1 MRYASTLP
9 KTRGGAEMRR
19 RDREDRPLAVPFVV
33 LGHLGSELFALNLG
47 TTRVNRIEG
56 ADLATA
62 SRARAFE
69 AMLLG
74 GLDRHH
80 LMDQGRPELIY
91 GTAFEPSR
99 QAPSKRQLRTMLEDN
114 CIPDG
119 MHVLGSPG
127 PSVAYASLDGNRSS
141 TALVRLHK
149 RFAIERSARSG
160 KLSALFPK
168 DGAVLSYPLLDQRA
182 VATFPRELE
191 RSTSLRELSAF
202 LGFRPGYLLI
212 ALAKVHGGY
221 CKKVVV
227 SILPEL

>member
-1 MRYASTLP
+1 
-9 KTRGGAEMRR
+9 MRR
-19 RDREDRPLAVPFVV
+19 RERDSRPQSMPFVV
-33 LGHLGSELFALNLG
+33 LGHLGAELFVLNLG
-47 TTRVNRIEG
+47 TKRVNRVEG

-62 SRARAFE
+62 TRTATFE
-69 AMLLG
+69 PMLLT

-80 LMDQGRPELIY
+80 LLDQGRPELLF
-91 GTAFEPSR
+91 GAHFERSG
-99 QAPSKRQLRTMLEDN
+99 QAPPKRQLRTMLDDN
-114 CIPDG
+114 CVPEG
-119 MHVLGSPG
+119 MYVLGSPG

-141 TALVRLHK
+141 TALVHLHK
-149 RFAIERSARSG
+149 RFAIQRNTRTG
-160 KLSALFPK
+160 KLNALFPK
-168 DGAVLSYPLLDQRA
+168 DGAVLSYPLLDSRA

-191 RSTSLRELSAF
+191 RSDSMRELSEF

>member
-1 MRYASTLP
+1 M
-9 KTRGGAEMRR
+9 KR
-19 RDREDRPLAVPFVV
+19 RDREDRALSVPFVV
-33 LGHLGSELFALNLG
+33 LGHLGSELFALNLA
-47 TTRVNRIEG
+47 TSRVNRIEG
-56 ADLATA
+56 ADLAMA
-62 SRARAFE
+62 SRTHTFE
-69 AMLLG
+69 SMLLG

-80 LMDQGRPELIY
+80 LMDQGRPELLY
-91 GTAFEPSR
+91 GSDFESSG
-99 QAPSKRQLRTMLEDN
+99 QAPSKRQLRTMLDEN
-114 CIPDG
+114 CVPEG
-119 MHVLGSPG
+119 MQVLGSPG

-160 KLSALFPK
+160 KLTALFPK
-168 DGAVLSYPLLDQRA
+168 DGTVLSYPLLDPRA

-191 RSTSLRELSAF
+191 RSDSMRELTAF